1 MATKN
6 KLRARRPGIVC
17 KKSFFYIWK
26 FIGPGHG
33 EAAVDPVIWKRVE
46 TAAFEILKK
55 GLPYY

>member
-55 GLPYY
+55 G